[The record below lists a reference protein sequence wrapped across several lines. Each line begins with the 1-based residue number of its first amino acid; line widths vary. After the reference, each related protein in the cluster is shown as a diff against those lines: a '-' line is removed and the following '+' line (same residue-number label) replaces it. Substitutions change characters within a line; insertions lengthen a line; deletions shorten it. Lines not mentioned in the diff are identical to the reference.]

1 MIHNV
6 SKSNWFM
13 VRGRGIWTLCFGGV
27 GVIVISALWVVECRY
42 RGVLF
47 FECYIN

>member
-1 MIHNV
+1 MYLKAIGLWLGEV
-6 SKSNWFM
+6 SSGHY
-13 VRGRGIWTLCFGGV
+13 VLGV